1 MSFKVCARFIAA
13 GVLLLGAAPASSSPS
28 PGSIAQRDRFA
39 NEAGGT
45 SSLAGIVQT
54 DTSAPAPVRGALVTI
69 SADEL
74 PAGRATLTDADGRF
88 RFDGLPAGRF
98 VVTASKAPFITAAF
112 GAKRSGTAGT
122 AITVAAGQRL
132 EDVVVRLSRGAV
144 IAGQLRDAAGEPV
157 PAVQVAALR
166 VDFARGTSPAPVAQ
180 TTMTDDRG
188 AYRLFG
194 LMPGKYAIVSTRSV
208 TSGELSRPTAAD
220 LDAALAE
227 LQAREGRPSPSG
239 GRPPVEPARRWP
251 TVGVAPI
258 YYPGTAQASELTP
271 VSVIAGEERSG
282 VDFTVSVVP
291 TTTIQGTIVH
301 PEGSPASVLLVIA
314 PADSVLP
321 LLAMLTPVL
330 TPPDTEGRFK
340 YTNVAPG
347 TYTITARSGAGAP
360 ATTTRVGSGGGAG
373 GGIGP
378 PPSPTAGRVL
388 WAMSD
393 VTVAGADV
401 AGVTLALQPAMRVTG
416 KIVFDPGK
424 RDPPADLTQLSVR
437 LTSTRSRGSAA
448 INSTVLGSINVPP
461 AAVRADGS
469 FEVGG
474 VLPGSYQ
481 LAVAG
486 AAADWWLRSAVTGGR
501 DLLDT
506 GLEFG
511 RAGDVNGVTLTLT
524 DRRSELSGTLQTP
537 TGVPAAGYVVVV
549 FPANRELWTPQSRRV
564 KFVRPADDGTFG
576 FRDLPAGEYLMAA
589 LADLDPPALDD
600 PAFLDQLLGASVK
613 VRINDGQPHTQ
624 HLRIGG

>member
-1 MSFKVCARFIAA
+1 M
-13 GVLLLGAAPASSSPS
+13 
-28 PGSIAQRDRFA
+28 
-39 NEAGGT
+39 
-45 SSLAGIVQT
+45 
-54 DTSAPAPVRGALVTI
+54 
-69 SADEL
+69 
-74 PAGRATLTDADGRF
+74 
-88 RFDGLPAGRF
+88 
-98 VVTASKAPFITAAF
+98 
-112 GAKRSGTAGT
+112 
-122 AITVAAGQRL
+122 AAGQRV

-166 VDFARGTSPAPVAQ
+166 VDFARGSSPAPVAQ
-180 TTMTDDRG
+180 TTTTDDRG
-188 AYRLFG
+188 AYRFFG
-194 LMPGKYAIVSTRSV
+194 LTPGKYAVVSTRAV

-227 LQAREGRPSPSG
+227 LQAREGRPAPSA

-291 TTTIQGTIVH
+291 TTTVEGTVVH

-314 PADSVLP
+314 PADSLLP

-330 TPPDTEGRFK
+330 TPPDAEGRFK

-401 AGVTLALQPAMRVTG
+401 GGVTLALQPAMRV
-416 KIVFDPGK
+416 D
-424 RDPPADLTQLSVR
+424 RQDRVR
-437 LTSTRSRGSAA
+437 SGHARSATPISPSSPYDSRRRARAARPRSTAPCSAA
-448 INSTVLGSINVPP
+448 STVPP
-461 AAVRADGS
+461 AAVRADGT

-474 VLPGSYQ
+474 VLPGPYQ

-486 AAADWWLRSAVTGGR
+486 VAADWWLRSAVVAGR
-501 DLLDT
+501 DVLDR

-511 RAGDVNGVTLTLT
+511 RAGDVNGVTLTVT
-524 DRRSELSGTLQTP
+524 DRHSALTGTLQTP
-537 TGVPAAGYVVVV
+537 AGSPAAGYFVVV

-564 KFVRPADDGTFG
+564 KFARPADDGTFG

-589 LADLDPPALDD
+589 LADLELS
-600 PAFLDQLLGASVK
+600 GARRPGVSRSVA
-613 VRINDGQPHTQ
+613 R
-624 HLRIGG
+624 RIGEGPDQ

>member
-1 MSFKVCARFIAA
+1 MRAIATALSAVMVVAAAMAARA
-13 GVLLLGAAPASSSPS
+13 
-28 PGSIAQRDRFA
+28 AQRDRFA

-45 SSLAGIVQT
+45 SRLAGIVQT
-54 DTSAPAPVRGALVTI
+54 DTSAPVPVRGALVTI

-74 PAGRATLTDADGRF
+74 PAGRATLTDTEGRF
-88 RFDGLPAGRF
+88 RFEGLPAGRF
-98 VVTASKAPFITAAF
+98 VVTASKAPFITTAF
-112 GAKRSGTAGT
+112 GAKRSGAAGT
-122 AITVAAGQRL
+122 AIAVAAGQRV

-166 VDFARGTSPAPVAQ
+166 VDLARGSNPAPVEQA
-180 TTMTDDRG
+180 TMTDDRG
-188 AYRLFG
+188 AYRFFG
-194 LMPGKYAIVSTRSV
+194 LTPGKYAVVSTRAV
-208 TSGELSRPTAAD
+208 TSGELSRPTTTD

-227 LQAREGRPSPSG
+227 LQAREGRPAPSA
-239 GRPPVEPARRWP
+239 GRPPIEPARRWP

-291 TTTIQGTIVH
+291 TTTVEGTVVH

-314 PADSVLP
+314 PTDSVLP

-330 TPPDTEGRFK
+330 TPPDAEGRFK

-360 ATTTRVGSGGGAG
+360 ATTTRVGSGGAG

-393 VTVAGADV
+393 ITVAGADV
-401 AGVTLALQPAMRVTG
+401 GGVTLALQPAMRLTG
-416 KIVFDPGK
+416 KLVFDPGTH
-424 RDPPADLTQLSVR
+424 DPPADLTHLSVR

-461 AAVRADGS
+461 AAVRADGT
-469 FEVGG
+469 FEIGG
-474 VLPGSYQ
+474 VLPGPYQ
-481 LAVAG
+481 LAVGG
-486 AAADWWLRSAVTGGR
+486 AAADWWLRSAVVGGR
-501 DLLDT
+501 DVLDT

-511 RAGDVNGVTLTLT
+511 RAGDMNGATLTMT
-524 DRRSELSGTLQTP
+524 DRHSELTGTLQTP
-537 TGVPAAGYVVVV
+537 AGSPAAGYFVVV
-549 FPANRELWTPQSRRV
+549 FPANRELWMPQSRRV
-564 KFVRPADDGTFG
+564 KFARPADDGTFG

-589 LADLDPPALDD
+589 LVDLDPPALDD
-600 PAFLDQLLGASVK
+600 PSFLDQLLGVSVK

-624 HLRIGG
+624 NLRIGG